1 MDLVKDKTIKGR
13 KAGGRGGGQSYQPS
27 GRGGEGPE
35 EGSIMSSEVTLYL
48 HPLLSGPGM
57 MEPSRE
63 RGMEGKRLQSRRE
76 WGGGREEKCR
86 NGEMS
91 QS

>member
-1 MDLVKDKTIKGR
+1 MKR
-13 KAGGRGGGQSYQPS
+13 REEGQTYEPR

-57 MEPSRE
+57 ME
-63 RGMEGKRLQSRRE
+63 QSRRQ
-76 WGGGREEKCR
+76 GIDG
-86 NGEMS
+86 
-91 QS
+91 